1 MSDEISVKDSLLN
14 LNTTLL
20 SKPSLTLNPIT
31 SPEKSKIISTF
42 CPSPSKINTPNEC
55 GWTPLYRT
63 VIAGDLKAT
72 ELLIQ
77 VGADP
82 NIQSSLGETPLY
94 QSVEMNQIEH
104 VKLLL
109 KYNSDPNI
117 SQNDGMTPLH
127 LAVIKQ
133 EVLIV
138 KLLLKY
144 KAKANAKT
152 KLFEQTPV
160 HFAIKGN
167 VDPTILLLLIQY
179 NGSLVMKDKNGKRP
193 IDYVNSEEMRNAL
206 KKLKLQKEEI
216 FKSPSNKNLY
226 STPSKNN
233 WTINQVYTNTI
244 TSDHAKRNIELSSKA
259 VLQDPGNVK
268 LGIIEVRSG
277 NKDDNRIGK
286 RDDNRFINEESG
298 FKKKLTFNDLD
309 NSVIKENEQEYE
321 IDSHKENNVSNY
333 NHNTNKSNL
342 ENNSVNYNH
351 NTNKSNKSNYN
362 HSTNKSNQNDVQND
376 NKKDKNEKKNIN
388 DNNNENNNKKEENKN
403 EKDKKDE
410 NELIK
415 INNKVNVNQN
425 ENNKKREEEQNKND
439 KNNKLND
446 KNENIK
452 ENDNKKENNNN
463 NKEKQINEKITIKS
477 DKKNKGNNMNININV
492 KFIDTT
498 NDNVKK
504 KSRKKSKK
512 FIISK
517 KINETSDDE
526 QNIKNIDINGTI
538 IQELNKNNIIQEKD
552 TQTNMSDDSINTV
565 NELESNKENNN
576 LYSNQL
582 SNDEMN
588 TNTIIKNKYNNYKN
602 QILTTNRSKLS
613 KYENAYTQT
622 GRNQN
627 NSFVSKKSYLSY
639 QDIPFQSKISKE
651 NSKFSTRPSDELN
664 HNNYNKSDNI
674 KNNYYVINKRN
685 HCHHHNKFNSY
696 NTTNTIPSRLSNEKE
711 EVEYIIYSNI
721 NGAEPKNLLKYIC
734 SNYQNIDISEVDTN
748 PIYQFLKSI
757 DLICYYKLLVS
768 KGIFSFEK
776 VISDMKKGKFK
787 ITINDIEEIG
797 INNPGHI
804 YRIITKLEID
814 SEIIPVKISSVL
826 LKIREILSE
835 NEDFLNSS
843 VHFNYGFNCCSSQKT
858 KLISSVNFN
867 LEFWLKRNKLV
878 HLHENFIRNGFD
890 KLDYI
895 TLQMFSSFPINDN
908 ILRNDLHIYNEKERD
923 ILIFQLNRDVK
934 SILKRINKNNVYVT
948 TNSTNSDSNN
958 YDICNIF

>member
-20 SKPSLTLNPIT
+20 SKPSITLNPIT

-138 KLLLKY
+138 KLLLKH
-144 KAKANAKT
+144 KAKPNAIT

-244 TSDHAKRNIELSSKA
+244 TSEHAKRNIELSSKA

-342 ENNSVNYNH
+342 ESNSVNYNH

-362 HSTNKSNQNDVQND
+362 NSTNKSNQNDVQN
-376 NKKDKNEKKNIN
+376 NNIKDKNEIKNI
-388 DNNNENNNKKEENKN
+388 NENNNKKEENKN

-415 INNKVNVNQN
+415 INNKVNNNQN
-425 ENNKKREEEQNKND
+425 ENNIKREEEQNRND
-439 KNNKLND
+439 KNNKID
-446 KNENIK
+446 EKNKNNKNK
-452 ENDNKKENNNN
+452 ENDNKIENNNN
-463 NKEKQINEKITIKS
+463 NKEKEINENISIKS
-477 DKKNKGNNMNININV
+477 GKKNKGNNMNININV
-492 KFIDTT
+492 KIIDTT
-498 NDNVKK
+498 NDNEKK

-538 IQELNKNNIIQEKD
+538 IKKLNKNNTILENDI
-552 TQTNMSDDSINTV
+552 QTNTSDDDSINTV

-588 TNTIIKNKYNNYKN
+588 KNIRIKNKYNKYKN
-602 QILTTNRSKLS
+602 QVLTTNRSKVS
-613 KYENAYTQT
+613 KYENACTQT
-622 GRNQN
+622 DRNHN

-639 QDIPFQSKISKE
+639 QDIPFQNKITKE

-696 NTTNTIPSRLSNEKE
+696 NTTNSSRLSNEKE
-711 EVEYIIYSNI
+711 EVEYIMYSNI

-776 VISDMKKGKFK
+776 VISDMKKGRFK
-787 ITINDIEEIG
+787 ISINDIEEIG
-797 INNPGHI
+797 ISNPGHI

-814 SEIIPVKISSVL
+814 SEIIPVKISNFL
-826 LKIREILSE
+826 LKIHEILSE
-835 NEDFLNSS
+835 NDDFLNSS
-843 VHFNYGFNCCSSQKT
+843 VHFNYGFSCCSSQKT

-895 TLQMFSSFPINDN
+895 TLQMFSSYPINDN
-908 ILRNDLHIYNEKERD
+908 ILKNDLQINNEKERD

-934 SILKRINKNNVYVT
+934 SILKRINKNNVIVT
-948 TNSTNSDSNN
+948 TNNSNSDSNN

>member
-31 SPEKSKIISTF
+31 SPEKTKIISTF
-42 CPSPSKINTPNEC
+42 CSSPSKINTPNEC

-94 QSVEMNQIEH
+94 QSVEMKQIEH

-109 KYNSDPNI
+109 KYHSDPNI

-127 LAVIKQ
+127 LAVNKQ

-193 IDYVNSEEMRNAL
+193 IDYVNSDEMRNAL

-216 FKSPSNKNLY
+216 FKSPNKNLY
-226 STPSKNN
+226 STPNKNN

-244 TSDHAKRNIELSSKA
+244 TSEHTKRNIELSSKA
-259 VLQDPGNVK
+259 ILQDPGNIK

-277 NKDDNRIGK
+277 NKDDNKIGK
-286 RDDNRFINEESG
+286 KDDNKFVNEESG

-333 NHNTNKSNL
+333 NYNTNKSNL

-351 NTNKSNKSNYN
+351 NTNKSNNSNNYK
-362 HSTNKSNQNDVQND
+362 HSTNKSNLNDIEND

-388 DNNNENNNKKEENKN
+388 ESSNSNKNEENKIGKEKNDENEFTNINNKVNDNKNENNKKKKNEKNGNENNNKID
-403 EKDKKDE
+403 DK
-410 NELIK
+410 
-415 INNKVNVNQN
+415 N
-425 ENNKKREEEQNKND
+425 ENNK
-439 KNNKLND
+439 
-446 KNENIK
+446 IK
-452 ENDNKKENNNN
+452 ENDNKKESNNN
-463 NKEKQINEKITIKS
+463 NKEKQINEKISIS
-477 DKKNKGNNMNININV
+477 SGKKNKRNNMNININV
-492 KFIDTT
+492 RIIDTT
-498 NDNVKK
+498 NDKSNKK
-504 KSRKKSKK
+504 RKKSKQ

-517 KINETSDDE
+517 KVNETSDDE
-526 QNIKNIDINGTI
+526 NIKNIDINGTI
-538 IQELNKNNIIQEKD
+538 IKKLNKNNNILGND
-552 TQTNMSDDSINTV
+552 TQSNMSEDSINTV

-582 SNDEMN
+582 TNDEMN

-602 QILTTNRSKLS
+602 QVLTTNRSKLS
-613 KYENAYTQT
+613 KYDNACTQT
-622 GRNQN
+622 DRNHN
-627 NSFVSKKSYLSY
+627 NSFVSKKSYFSY

-664 HNNYNKSDNI
+664 NNNYNKSDNI
-674 KNNYYVINKRN
+674 HNHYYIRNK
-685 HCHHHNKFNSY
+685 HYHHHNKINSY
-696 NTTNTIPSRLSNEKE
+696 NTSNTIPSRLNNEKE

-734 SNYQNIDISEVDTN
+734 SNYQNIDISEVDIN

-757 DLICYYKLLVS
+757 DLLCYYKLLVS
-768 KGIFSFEK
+768 KGIFTFEK

-787 ITINDIEEIG
+787 ISINDIEELG
-797 INNPGHI
+797 ISNPGHI

-814 SEIIPVKISSVL
+814 SEIIPIKISNVL
-826 LKIREILSE
+826 LKIREILG
-835 NEDFLNSS
+835 EDFLNSS
-843 VHFNYGFNCCSSQKT
+843 VHFNYGFGCCSSQKT

-867 LEFWLKRNKLV
+867 LELWLKRNKLI
-878 HLHENFIRNGFD
+878 HLYENFIRNGFD

-934 SILKRINKNNVYVT
+934 SILKKIDKNNVFVT
-948 TNSTNSDSNN
+948 TNSSNSDSNN

>member
-20 SKPSLTLNPIT
+20 SKPSITLNPIT

-351 NTNKSNKSNYN
+351 NTNKTY
-362 HSTNKSNQNDVQND
+362 
-376 NKKDKNEKKNIN
+376 
-388 DNNNENNNKKEENKN
+388 KE
-403 EKDKKDE
+403 
-410 NELIK
+410 
-415 INNKVNVNQN
+415 
-425 ENNKKREEEQNKND
+425 
-439 KNNKLND
+439 
-446 KNENIK
+446 
-452 ENDNKKENNNN
+452 
-463 NKEKQINEKITIKS
+463 
-477 DKKNKGNNMNININV
+477 
-492 KFIDTT
+492 F
-498 NDNVKK
+498 
-504 KSRKKSKK
+504 
-512 FIISK
+512 
-517 KINETSDDE
+517 
-526 QNIKNIDINGTI
+526 
-538 IQELNKNNIIQEKD
+538 
-552 TQTNMSDDSINTV
+552 
-565 NELESNKENNN
+565 
-576 LYSNQL
+576 
-582 SNDEMN
+582 
-588 TNTIIKNKYNNYKN
+588 
-602 QILTTNRSKLS
+602 
-613 KYENAYTQT
+613 
-622 GRNQN
+622 
-627 NSFVSKKSYLSY
+627 
-639 QDIPFQSKISKE
+639 
-651 NSKFSTRPSDELN
+651 
-664 HNNYNKSDNI
+664 
-674 KNNYYVINKRN
+674 
-685 HCHHHNKFNSY
+685 
-696 NTTNTIPSRLSNEKE
+696 
-711 EVEYIIYSNI
+711 
-721 NGAEPKNLLKYIC
+721 
-734 SNYQNIDISEVDTN
+734 
-748 PIYQFLKSI
+748 
-757 DLICYYKLLVS
+757 
-768 KGIFSFEK
+768 
-776 VISDMKKGKFK
+776 
-787 ITINDIEEIG
+787 
-797 INNPGHI
+797 
-804 YRIITKLEID
+804 
-814 SEIIPVKISSVL
+814 
-826 LKIREILSE
+826 
-835 NEDFLNSS
+835 
-843 VHFNYGFNCCSSQKT
+843 
-858 KLISSVNFN
+858 
-867 LEFWLKRNKLV
+867 
-878 HLHENFIRNGFD
+878 
-890 KLDYI
+890 
-895 TLQMFSSFPINDN
+895 
-908 ILRNDLHIYNEKERD
+908 
-923 ILIFQLNRDVK
+923 
-934 SILKRINKNNVYVT
+934 NVY
-948 TNSTNSDSNN
+948 
-958 YDICNIF
+958 